1 MTLETFGL
9 TLNFIGA
16 LALAIGTGIQTEI
29 SMSHLKISMNYPGS
43 PGGIV
48 ENAVQKNIRHLR
60 NMKRAKWILYVGYF
74 LFIIGFA
81 LQAFYAFTKS

>member
-9 TLNFIGA
+9 ILNFIGA

-43 PGGIV
+43 PGGMV
-48 ENAVQKNIRHLR
+48 DNAVQKNIRHLR
-60 NMKRAKWILYVGYF
+60 NMKRAKWIIYVGYF
-74 LFIIGFA
+74 LFIIGSERA
-81 LQAFYAFTKS
+81 ENT